1 MKKLFVAVFTVLL
14 GLSSAFGAEAFSKKG
29 NAGNLEVTYSAAKP
43 LSQGMNLI
51 KVKVMDGGKEVKDAK
66 VSVVASMPAM
76 PGMHA
81 MEEKGDAKYVK
92 DAYEANVVFSMGG
105 TWQISIVIETAD
117 GKKQRLKSSVNL

>member
-1 MKKLFVAVFTVLL
+1 MKKLYVAIFAMLL

>member
-1 MKKLFVAVFTVLL
+1 MKKILGMFLAVALSL
-14 GLSSAFGAEAFSKKG
+14 GVAYADAFLKKG